1 MREVI
6 IALLLWGVSTTLPGG
21 ILGSA
26 QSSIADSSPD
36 KKPSAAAELTRSKL
50 LRVKVIA
57 TFQEVRLG
65 DVLKELAA
73 QVEMKSDQPLLWT
86 YGSGFPFEKRVSFTS
101 EDEALEIALDRL
113 FTQVGAGTGYVIVSN
128 PGDKHDGWVRLTI
141 KGERG
146 TELRPPTME
155 EETTASERLLLAKKL
170 LESGK
175 TDSAKPLLEILVR
188 KYRATKA
195 GMEAMLLLGKIDK

>member
-1 MREVI
+1 MREDT
-6 IALLLWGVSTTLPGG
+6 IARLISCVAAVLVCGFPCT
-21 ILGSA
+21 A
-26 QSSIADSSPD
+26 QAPNADPTAD

-50 LRVKVIA
+50 LKVTVMA
-57 TFQEVRLG
+57 TFQNVRLG
-65 DVLKELAA
+65 DILKELAA
-73 QVEMKSDQPLLWT
+73 QVEMKSDQPLMCT
-86 YGSGFPFEKRVSFTS
+86 YGPGFLFEKRVSFTCK
-101 EDEALEIALDRL
+101 DESLEIALDRL
-113 FTQVGAGTGYVIVSN
+113 FTQVGGGTGYVIVSN

-175 TDSAKPLLEILVR
+175 ADSAKPLLEVLVR
-188 KYRATKA
+188 KYAATKA
-195 GMEAMLLLGKIDK
+195 GMEAMLLLRKIDK